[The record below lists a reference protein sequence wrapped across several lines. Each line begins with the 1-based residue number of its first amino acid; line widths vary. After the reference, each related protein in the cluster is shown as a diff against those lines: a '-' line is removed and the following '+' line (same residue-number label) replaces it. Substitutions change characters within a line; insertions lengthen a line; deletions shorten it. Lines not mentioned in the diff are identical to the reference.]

1 MHPYTRPIH
10 TFAMV
15 LMGLAAVAQAPTDSS
30 STEQPSRVY
39 DLGVVTIVG
48 SSIRDTLTTITPRDI
63 ELYNRLNV
71 ADAVNLL
78 PGVTLAASGSR
89 NETMVNVRGFDLR
102 QVPVFLDGIPIY
114 VPYDGYV
121 DLARFATM
129 DLSRIDV
136 SKGFTSI
143 LYGPNTMGGAI
154 NMVTRRPV
162 GKLHY
167 NGSLALI
174 NTNGGAGNLN
184 LGGWHGKFFAQGGIA
199 YLQRGDYSLSKD
211 FVPTKHENGGLRDG
225 SGFTDQRIN
234 VKAGYAPNANT
245 EYVLGYLQ
253 QHGEKGVPI
262 YGGIDERN
270 PLLKKPRFWEWPTWD
285 KQNVYFMSRNR
296 FRGSKDELNAKVYL
310 DRFQNALNSYDDSTM
325 STMTKP
331 YAIESRYNDQAY
343 GGSVEYVAQAVKN
356 NLTKVAATYRYDEHQ
371 EHNVGDPVQT
381 FRDRTYSI
389 GLENILYLR
398 EKWQVTPGIS
408 YSARRNIQADNIDP
422 ATERIVPFGSAPAN
436 EAVNAQLLLQY
447 KLHPMH
453 FLRLAGSRKSRFATV
468 KDRYSYRMG
477 AAVPNPGLASE
488 FSYNT
493 EFSYTGT
500 FGSKLQVDAAL
511 FHNSLDDVIQQVD
524 NAVGSKWQMQNTGRA
539 EFLGGEIAVAY
550 APHAKVRVGANY
562 SYIQRKNLDRP
573 EIHFTDVPTNKV
585 FAFVDVRPSRLLYL
599 NANTEYDDFRYSTS
613 YGTRTDP
620 YTLINAK
627 VGFNMGQRFSLEGS
641 VNNIIDT
648 NYAIVEG
655 YPCEGRN
662 YMVRLLFRSI
672 DPSERKNASNP

>member
-1 MHPYTRPIH
+1 MHSIPRSIITINI
-10 TFAMV
+10 ALV
-15 LMGLAAVAQAPTDSS
+15 GLVAAAQAPTDSIPPKPPGS
-30 STEQPSRVY
+30 AY
-39 DLGVVTIVG
+39 ALGIVTIVG
-48 SSIRDTLTTITPRDI
+48 GAELDTLSTTTSRDI
-63 ELYNRLNV
+63 ELFNRMNV

-78 PGVTLAASGSR
+78 PGVTLAASGAR

-102 QVPVFLDGIPIY
+102 QVPVFLDGVPVY

-154 NMVTRRPV
+154 NMVTRQPL
-162 GKLHY
+162 GKLDY

-174 NTNGGAGNLN
+174 NDNGGAGNLN
-184 LGGWHGKFFAQGGIA
+184 IGGRFGKFYAQGGIA

-211 FVPTKHENGGLRDG
+211 FVPTKHENGGLREG
-225 SGFTDQRIN
+225 SSFTDQRIN
-234 VKAGYAPNANT
+234 IKAGYAPDVNT
-245 EYVLGYLQ
+245 EYAVGYIQ

-262 YGGIDERN
+262 YAGTDESN
-270 PLLKKPRFWEWPTWD
+270 PLYKKPRFWEWPTWD

-296 FRGSKDELNAKVYL
+296 FRDSKDELNTRIYL
-310 DRFQNALNSYDDSTM
+310 DRFQNALKSYDDSTM
-325 STMTKP
+325 SAMTKP
-331 YAIESRYNDQAY
+331 YAFESIYNDQAC
-343 GGSVEYVAQAVKN
+343 GGSVEYVARAMKH

-371 EHNVGDPVQT
+371 EHNVGAPVQT
-381 FRDRTYSI
+381 FRDQTWSI
-389 GLENILYLR
+389 GVENIIYIK

-408 YSARRNIQADNIDP
+408 YNARGNMQADNVDP
-422 ATERIVPFGSAPAN
+422 ATEQVTPFASASAN
-436 EAVNAQLLLQY
+436 EAINAQLLLQY
-447 KLHPMH
+447 KLRPAH

-477 AAVPNPGLASE
+477 SAVPNPGLASE

-493 EFSYTGT
+493 ELSYAGT
-500 FGSKLQVDAAL
+500 FGSKFQVDAAL
-511 FHNSLDDVIQQVD
+511 FYNSLDDVIQQVD
-524 NAVGSKWQMQNTGRA
+524 NAVGDKWQMRNTGRA

-573 EIHFTDVPTNKV
+573 EIHFTDVPSNKV
-585 FAFVDVRPSRLLYL
+585 FAYVDFRPSKLLYL

-620 YTLINAK
+620 YTLVNAK
-627 VGFNMGQRFSLEGS
+627 LGFNLGQRLSLEGS
-641 VNNIIDT
+641 VNNILDT

-662 YMVRLLFRSI
+662 FMVRLLFRSL
-672 DPSERKNASNP
+672 DPTKRKTAPTP